1 MLPSN
6 RCCKDTLKLLIGP
19 FGASDTWLSL
29 LLSFLFIQERVFLTI
44 SNYIFTAIFVSEM
57 TLKVTFYNLSLFTA
71 SAGSKEMPSL
81 FACFN
86 WLAFSS
92 QTEHTISF
100 FFFYSQ
106 FPGSSGEN
114 SYAMSLISG
123 WLLCIFPYLLHVS
136 LFLFSPLLWF
146 NFSRVW
152 AVIFVILNLFVSLS
166 FFFILLPHSFVPI
179 LCFLWKSVWHK
190 WAINYVLPQSII
202 NQSEPVKEPQ
212 TCQPPGQ
219 VVHVSLWAC
228 VYLQNVCRCTCLFN
242 INLSIGFYHLFGCC
256 IQDGVKK
263 GGRRGNKIWHSRR
276 NGQQSEASSG
286 KILKLQKICLMYN
299 AIFLYGF
306 CRPYKSKEIQCFTK
320 VSIHSSL
327 PYKWLLSPNQT
338 NLLGRT
344 FFGLSQ
350 EWYSAISEECL
361 FPCLFVTFKHKESF

>member
-166 FFFILLPHSFVPI
+166 FFSFFSLTLSSPSSVFFEKVSGISGPSIMYSRNQLLTNLSPSRSRRLVSP
-179 LCFLWKSVWHK
+179 LAK
-190 WAINYVLPQSII
+190 WYMSPF
-202 NQSEPVKEPQ
+202 EPVCISK
-212 TCQPPGQ
+212 TC
-219 VVHVSLWAC
+219 VDAL
-228 VYLQNVCRCTCLFN
+228 VCLT
-242 INLSIGFYHLFGCC
+242 SI
-256 IQDGVKK
+256 
-263 GGRRGNKIWHSRR
+263 
-276 NGQQSEASSG
+276 
-286 KILKLQKICLMYN
+286 
-299 AIFLYGF
+299 
-306 CRPYKSKEIQCFTK
+306 
-320 VSIHSSL
+320 
-327 PYKWLLSPNQT
+327 SP
-338 NLLGRT
+338 
-344 FFGLSQ
+344 
-350 EWYSAISEECL
+350 
-361 FPCLFVTFKHKESF
+361 